1 MVFSQEREEPVKT
14 LRYASTAKRRQGGL
28 DRTAALLPCELSHEA
43 GVLCEI
49 SVPDGAPLM
58 QANRPTVGTARKA
71 PLMKREEKAMS
82 KLVFEGTAVL
92 ELLAHAKAAS
102 RNTSPYGL
110 TEDPGPRLFP
120 VKDDGIY
127 VMSNGELG
135 LPGAETANK
144 VVYARGYEAL
154 PATASVEERMAR
166 YDKIR
171 DAVGGDDFAELL
183 PAKSLAG
190 LEPQGFLEIEL
201 SADKMTIS
209 VVRPPAGTI
218 ACRKVH

>member
-1 MVFSQEREEPVKT
+1 M
-14 LRYASTAKRRQGGL
+14 
-28 DRTAALLPCELSHEA
+28 
-43 GVLCEI
+43 
-49 SVPDGAPLM
+49 
-58 QANRPTVGTARKA
+58 
-71 PLMKREEKAMS
+71 MKREEKATS
-82 KLVFEGTAVL
+82 KLVFEGTTVL
-92 ELLAHAKAAS
+92 ELLAHTKAAP

-110 TEDPGPRLFP
+110 TENPGPGLFL

-127 VMSNGELG
+127 VMSNGKPG
-135 LPGAETANK
+135 LPGVETRNK

-154 PATASVEERMAR
+154 PASASVEQRMAR

-209 VVRPPAGTI
+209 VVRPPA
-218 ACRKVH
+218 

>member
-1 MVFSQEREEPVKT
+1 M
-14 LRYASTAKRRQGGL
+14 
-28 DRTAALLPCELSHEA
+28 
-43 GVLCEI
+43 
-49 SVPDGAPLM
+49 
-58 QANRPTVGTARKA
+58 
-71 PLMKREEKAMS
+71 MKREEKAMS

-92 ELLAHAKAAS
+92 ELLAHAKSAP

-110 TEDPGPRLFP
+110 TEDPGPGLFL

-127 VMSNGELG
+127 VMSNGEPG
-135 LPGAETANK
+135 LPGTETMNK

-166 YDKIR
+166 YDKVR

-183 PAKSLAG
+183 PAKSLAT
-190 LEPQGFLEIEL
+190 LEPRGFLEIEL

-209 VVRPPAGTI
+209 VVMPPLGAI
-218 ACRKVH
+218 PNKKVN